1 MNHEAGT
8 GSTPDLSLRV
18 SVAALVRVVFQHPL
32 EGEWMLALER
42 KAFLGENGV
51 EVRCQ
56 PFGGAIRI
64 LDVDALRGLIGD
76 FHFDSQRSRA
86 EQDFRLFIRPSDWP
100 VLRQFCIQHL
110 NHAEDAVLET
120 DPARELMEEFAEA
133 LRFTLQPE
141 HFTGRPLA
149 TLVENE
155 ATPTG
160 NMRAKGMNTVR
171 VYRVFE
177 AVIACPPLAYAIQKN
192 SEDISDQQLG
202 ELAQQDARQGGSG
215 RANAVLAVPLRA
227 VTSACLALPPQQRNF
242 PIFFEGHY
250 LEETVIAVLE
260 GITVP
265 KYQRL

>member
-1 MNHEAGT
+1 MNYEAGI
-8 GSTPDLSLRV
+8 GSTPEMSLRV

-32 EGEWMLALER
+32 EGERMLALER
-42 KAFLGENGV
+42 KAYLSDNRV

-100 VLRQFCIQHL
+100 VLRGFCIRHL
-110 NHAEDAVLET
+110 SHAEDAVLET
-120 DPARELMEEFAEA
+120 DPGRELMEEFAEA
-133 LRFTLQPE
+133 LSVALQPE
-141 HFTGRPLA
+141 HFSVKPLA

-160 NMRAKGMNTVR
+160 NIRAKGMNTVR
-171 VYRVFE
+171 VYRIFE
-177 AVIACPPLAYAIQKN
+177 SVIAYPPLVNAIRKS
-192 SEDISDQQLG
+192 SEDISDQRLG
-202 ELAQQDARQGGSG
+202 ELALQDARQGGNG

-227 VTSACLALPPQQRNF
+227 VTSACLALPPSKRKF
-242 PIFFEGHY
+242 PIFFEGHC
-250 LEETVIAVLE
+250 LEETVAAVLE
-260 GITVP
+260 GITLP